1 MKEITLQGS
10 FFEMGQ
16 QYGNHFKSTLK
27 KMIFEFKLLAIAS
40 EGEGRD
46 MFRPKI
52 KHMVG
57 GLFKLKKYR
66 QYYRDVASEFEEN
79 IEKYYPEILEMIKG
93 ISDTTKIN
101 YKDLIFVNCLL
112 EYSLKCSAFGATG
125 TSTKEGKPLIAM
137 NADEGKATEK
147 YYITVNLKP
156 TNGFNFTAVYISG
169 MIFPVFG
176 MNEHGLALAHLA
188 LFLDNDSLSKIR
200 MPFFLKLSVIHKCK
214 TVSEAKEV
222 FDNIPPSGMG
232 MATYIADSN
241 QLLVQE
247 ESSILKK
254 TIIYDND
261 THHTAN
267 FPQSKE
273 LQEYV
278 KLDKLDDLV
287 FFFTKNRHRRIGD
300 YLKKNEGQI
309 DKELCYKIISD
320 HGSPEDDSVNK
331 SVCVHPENTKGIK
344 TCASIIL
351 SPRDKTMKV
360 FEGNPC
366 QNNSKTY
373 KFSN

>member
-1 MKEITLQGS
+1 MKEINLEGS
-10 FFEMGQ
+10 FYEMGQ
-16 QYGNHFKSTLK
+16 QYGNHFKSVIK
-27 KMIFEFKLLAIAS
+27 KMIFEFKLMAVAS

-46 MFRPKI
+46 FFRPKI
-52 KHMVG
+52 RHMIW
-57 GLFKLKKYR
+57 GLVKMKKY
-66 QYYRDVASEFEEN
+66 QKKYKEVASEFETN

-93 ISDTTKIN
+93 ISDTTKVD

-125 TSTKEGKPLIAM
+125 ASTKEGKPLIAM
-137 NADEGKATEK
+137 NADEGKAVQK
-147 YYITVNLKP
+147 YYVTINLKP
-156 TNGFNFTAVYISG
+156 ENAYNFTAVFITG

-176 MNEHGLALAHLA
+176 MNEHGLALASLA

-200 MPFFLKLSVIHKCK
+200 LPFFLKLSVIHNCK

-222 FDNIPPSGMG
+222 FDKIPPSGMG
-232 MATYIADSN
+232 TATYIADSN

-254 TIIYDND
+254 TVVYDNG

-267 FPQSKE
+267 FPSSKE

-278 KLDKLDDLV
+278 KLDKLDDII
-287 FFFTKNRHRRIGD
+287 FFYAKNRHRRIGD
-300 YLKKNEGQI
+300 SLKKNEGQL
-309 DKELCYKIISD
+309 DEELFYKIISD

-366 QNNSKTY
+366 KNKVKKYEFN
-373 KFSN
+373 